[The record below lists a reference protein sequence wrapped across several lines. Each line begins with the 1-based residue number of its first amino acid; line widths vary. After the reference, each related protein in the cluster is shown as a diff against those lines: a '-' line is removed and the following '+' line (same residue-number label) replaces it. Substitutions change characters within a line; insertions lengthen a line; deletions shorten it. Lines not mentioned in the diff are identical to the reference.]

1 MGVGG
6 LNAEFDAGDIC
17 GAATVVECRS
27 CRGSSD
33 LKITI
38 SIKLSTGAPLDDV
51 QIYIYIQWIND

>member
-17 GAATVVECRS
+17 GAAAAVGCRS

-38 SIKLSTGAPLDDV
+38 SIKLSTSAPLDDV
-51 QIYIYIQWIND
+51 LRYIYIYI